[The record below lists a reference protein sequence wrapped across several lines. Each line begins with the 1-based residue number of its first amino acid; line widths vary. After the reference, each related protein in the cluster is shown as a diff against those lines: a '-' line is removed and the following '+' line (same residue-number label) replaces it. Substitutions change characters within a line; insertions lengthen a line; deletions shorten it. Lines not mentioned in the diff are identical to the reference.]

1 MISHELFYRRLAVC
15 KGCEFWQSVCLKGHP
30 LQSPLGCPVRK
41 FDPVDAAGYYPD
53 TTVVKVPPT
62 VEPAECCGKGRT
74 DPELKPM
81 SWQEAAAH
89 LKESIKKWK
98 EAGYPMLEGEAYE
111 HRIVTCKNCPSQQFR
126 WFQCRVCR
134 CLIYTKA
141 KLATESCPA
150 KHW

>member
-1 MISHELFYRRLAVC
+1 VISHDIFYRRLAVC
-15 KGCEFWQSVCLKGHP
+15 KTCEFWANVCLKGHP

-41 FDPVDAAGYYPD
+41 FEPTDAADYYPD
-53 TTVVKVPPT
+53 SPAKQIPV
-62 VEPAECCGKGRT
+62 VEPAECCGKGRS

-81 SWQEAAAH
+81 SWPQVAAH
-89 LKESIKKWK
+89 LMESIKKWK
-98 EAGYPMLEGEAYE
+98 EGGFPLLEGEAYE
-111 HRIVTCKNCPSQQFR
+111 RRITTCKACPSGQFK

-141 KLATESCPA
+141 KLATETCPA